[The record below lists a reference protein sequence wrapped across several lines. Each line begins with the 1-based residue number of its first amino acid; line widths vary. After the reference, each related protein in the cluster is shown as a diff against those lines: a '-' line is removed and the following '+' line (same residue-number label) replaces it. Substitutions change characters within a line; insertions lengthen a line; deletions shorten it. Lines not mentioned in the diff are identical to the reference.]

1 MKLRLLLARPEVKR
15 LVSCLVGVALI
26 ELMTGPSGSSTS
38 PTAGISG
45 SYAERFS
52 FFGLFQTVRCVT
64 FLFVALVIFGL
75 WTLWLTWGRRWRGA
89 LTSASVAGAASPV
102 DVGRGRTML
111 VGFARAIVKFRTMTR
126 LRQVRM
132 VFLLA
137 LLAFATVLPH
147 IETDPFWQAAMVE
160 QIEVFV
166 LLALGLNVVVG
177 FAGLLDL
184 GFVAFYAIGAYT
196 TAWVTGALPTA
207 APFGIHLN
215 PFFAI
220 PIAIAIV
227 MVAGV
232 VLGAPTLRLRGDYLA
247 IVTLG
252 FGEIITIFANNLYGI
267 TGGSEGTNQIPHF
280 SIHLGP
286 INYAWGLGPVPY
298 YYLTLVF
305 VVLFI
310 VAFSLLEHSR
320 VGRAWTAIREDEVA
334 AESIGIN
341 PLKYKV
347 MAFAIGAASAGFA
360 GVMTAGQTFFVNPS
374 SFVLPVSILIL
385 VLVIFGGMG
394 SIAGVVLGAIVI
406 QGVTLYLIHSAPGW
420 YQSSDQL
427 IYIGALLVVMMIFR
441 PAGLLP
447 SRRRK
452 REIGMA
458 EAGEGHMDE
467 LLTGDTP

>member
-267 TGGSEGTNQIPHF
+267 
-280 SIHLGP
+280 
-286 INYAWGLGPVPY
+286 
-298 YYLTLVF
+298 
-305 VVLFI
+305 
-310 VAFSLLEHSR
+310 
-320 VGRAWTAIREDEVA
+320 
-334 AESIGIN
+334 
-341 PLKYKV
+341 
-347 MAFAIGAASAGFA
+347 
-360 GVMTAGQTFFVNPS
+360 
-374 SFVLPVSILIL
+374 
-385 VLVIFGGMG
+385 
-394 SIAGVVLGAIVI
+394 
-406 QGVTLYLIHSAPGW
+406 
-420 YQSSDQL
+420 
-427 IYIGALLVVMMIFR
+427 
-441 PAGLLP
+441 
-447 SRRRK
+447 
-452 REIGMA
+452 
-458 EAGEGHMDE
+458 
-467 LLTGDTP
+467 